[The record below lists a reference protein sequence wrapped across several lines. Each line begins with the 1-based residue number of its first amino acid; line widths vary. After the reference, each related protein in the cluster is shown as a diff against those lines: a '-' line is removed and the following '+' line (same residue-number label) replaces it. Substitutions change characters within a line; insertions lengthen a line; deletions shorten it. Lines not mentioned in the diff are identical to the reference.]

1 MTIQRTWRLA
11 ITASALLLTAT
22 VSHAQS
28 VEVIASGLSNPRGLA
43 FAPNGDLYVA
53 EAGSGGTES
62 CHIGPTGPRC
72 FGLTGAILRINLR
85 KDTVETVADGLPSL
99 AVPITGGSAT
109 GVHDIDFQGL
119 GNAYFTIGFGGHPDL
134 RLSSLGEAGKSMA
147 RLARLL
153 PNGSVRLLTDI
164 GTFEK
169 VNNPD
174 QDLPDTNPYSV
185 LALPGQ
191 QIVAD
196 AGANA
201 LFEIRAN
208 GEIRTLAVFPEFQ
221 VNGTGPS
228 RDAVPT
234 GLAVGP
240 DGAYYV
246 GQLTGG
252 PFATGIAN
260 VYRVP
265 AEGGDPEIF
274 ASGFTNIVDIAFGPD
289 GSLYVVQ
296 IANPIPNFGGGKLI
310 RVAPDGTRTQINV
323 PLVAP
328 GGVAI
333 AKDGTIYVTNN
344 SISATAGQVLRIVP

>member
-1 MTIQRTWRLA
+1 
-11 ITASALLLTAT
+11 
-22 VSHAQS
+22 
-28 VEVIASGLSNPRGLA
+28 
-43 FAPNGDLYVA
+43 
-53 EAGSGGTES
+53 
-62 CHIGPTGPRC
+62 
-72 FGLTGAILRINLR
+72 
-85 KDTVETVADGLPSL
+85 
-99 AVPITGGSAT
+99 
-109 GVHDIDFQGL
+109 
-119 GNAYFTIGFGGHPDL
+119 
-134 RLSSLGEAGKSMA
+134 MA
-147 RLARLL
+147 RLARLM

-174 QDLPDTNPYSV
+174 EDLPDTNPYGV
-185 LALPGQ
+185 LAVPGG

-208 GEIRTLAVFPEFQ
+208 GDVKTLAVFPEFQ
-221 VNGTGPS
+221 VNDTGPS

-252 PFATGIAN
+252 PFAVGIAN

-265 AEGGDPEIF
+265 PEGGDPEVF
-274 ASGFTNIVDIAFGPD
+274 ESGFTNIVDITFGPD

-296 IANPIPNFGGGKLI
+296 IANPIPTFGGGKLI
-310 RVAPDGTRTQINV
+310 RVAPDGTRTPINV

-328 GGVAI
+328 GGVAV